1 MTGVNQPWSGR
12 KLHFVGIGGVGMSG
26 LAKVARI
33 LGAEVT
39 GSDRSLNGHDAANVP
54 PGAEVVYSSAIPADN
69 PERTTGAPELHRADL
84 LAELTQLK
92 PTIAVSGTHG
102 KTTTSS
108 MLVHAMPGESFL
120 VGGEVRSRGTNADW
134 TDGEWLIVEADESD
148 RSLLKLH
155 PTIAIVT
162 NAELDHHTTYA
173 SSRDVDETFATF
185 LARARDAVVAPDI
198 TRLREDAHVFG
209 EYDGPLPVPGAHN
222 RRNAAAALKAI
233 ELAGGDVEAAAAR
246 LADFQ
251 GAGRRFEVV
260 GTANGA
266 TVVDDYAHHPT
277 EVRATIEAARSQP
290 FSRVI
295 ALFQPHL
302 FSRTLRE
309 ARAFGEALAQADLAV
324 ILDVY
329 PAREAAADYPGV
341 TGLTIVRATADA
353 RRGMPVFW
361 AKTHPT
367 ARRFL
372 QETLQNGDLL
382 LTMGAGDVNTIGRD
396 LVAHSEAPG
405 R

>member
-26 LAKVARI
+26 LAKVART
-33 LGAEVT
+33 LGADVT
-39 GSDRSLNGHDAANVP
+39 GSDRALGGHDAANVP

-84 LAELTQLK
+84 LAELTALK

-108 MLVHAMPGESFL
+108 MLVHALPGQSYL
-120 VGGEVRSRGTNADW
+120 VGGEVRSTGTNADW
-134 TDGEWLIVEADESD
+134 TDSEWLIVEADESD

-155 PTIAIVT
+155 PTIAVVT

-173 SSRDVDETFATF
+173 SSRDVDDTFAEF
-185 LARARDAVVAPDI
+185 LARARDAVVATDL
-198 TRLREDAHVFG
+198 THLHAGAHVFG
-209 EYDGPLPVPGAHN
+209 EFDGPLPVPGAHN

-233 ELAGGDVEAAAAR
+233 ELAGQDVEAAAAR

-277 EVRATIEAARSQP
+277 EVRATIEAARSQDAG
-290 FSRVI
+290 RVI

-302 FSRTLRE
+302 FSRTQRE
-309 ARAFGEALAQADLAV
+309 AKAFGQALAGADLAV
-324 ILDVY
+324 VLDVY
-329 PAREAAADYPGV
+329 PARERQEDYPGV
-341 TGLTIVRATADA
+341 TGLLVAQEAADA
-353 RRGMPVFW
+353 RRGMPVIW
-361 AKTHPT
+361 AKTHET

-372 QETLQNGDLL
+372 QDALQEGDLL

-396 LVAHSEAPG
+396 LVAHSEATG